1 MAYAVGR
8 WEQLAASPN
17 FTFDEY
23 AGFLLTYPGFP
34 DEDKLRRQA
43 EDRLTQDYV
52 AADRL
57 IAYFDR
63 FPPLTNNGRAQLAVA
78 MMALR
83 PDQAEAAARAAWRGG
98 SMGETAFATL
108 FATYGGRFTP
118 EDHDARMD
126 ALLWQRDS
134 LGAARQLP
142 YVSPARSEV
151 FAARLSILQG
161 GDGATYNQAAMADP
175 GYLYNRSRELRLE
188 GRPQEAVTL
197 LSARPA
203 LSTAPFDP
211 TAWVEE
217 NLNVAR
223 LAGAGSAQ
231 QIALRASEAFQ
242 SEAAIVDGPYK
253 LRDDYTSLMWLG
265 GTRALWDLG
274 NGNAAAPLFYRYGA
288 AAKTPQTRSKG
299 FFWAGRAAH
308 HAGNMAEANRYYEM
322 AAAYPEYFYG
332 QLALEQLRRPIPA
345 LAAVAAPV
353 PTPQQRAAFLATPL
367 AQAIQTFPSAGYTWQ
382 TKRKFYTQI
391 AGQARDAS
399 EMALVAELAQQLNL
413 PELAVVVGRT
423 APEKGLTAFTL
434 TGFPIVQTPPGA
446 DWTMVHAIARQES
459 EFDDYRISHAGAQ
472 GLMQLMPGTA
482 REQAGKI
489 GVGYMSASLMQDLA
503 VQPDAR
509 QQLLPADVQQLR
521 KLPAG
526 GGGLQRRSGQR
537 EQVAAGERRSA
548 HWRDQ
553 LGRLDRTHSDLRDQE
568 LRRPGDRER
577 GGLRAAPSRPGDRPP
592 RARRERVPA
601 VTAFPLAGAIVARQ
615 VTAMKPAENL
625 ITPAGL
631 AALKARYDHLLG
643 TERPEIVAI
652 VSWAA
657 GNGDRSENGDYLYGR
672 KRMREI
678 DRELAHL
685 ARRMKAARVID
696 PAQAPDRT
704 KAWFGATVTIVDED
718 DNERTVT
725 LVGDDEQDPSTGR
738 IGWSAPI
745 ARALRGA
752 AIGDLRVVR
761 LPAGEKEWEVTAI
774 EYPGALRETPDAQH
788 LRGRHGPALL
798 PRCRERGRRGGDAV
812 LRPAGRSA
820 RHRRRPARARAGR
833 PVPRH
838 RQRRGGLPRPDRGV
852 SSPRPFRGRGGGSIT
867 PPLRP
872 RRRPPVRRGRSA
884 ACARAPGRP
893 RPPGLKPEAN

>member
-1 MAYAVGR
+1 MSSMVRNKLIAALLASSVFLPFSAQAQSDQGRASLVAGQYGGQMAYAVGR

-17 FTFDEY
+17 FSFDEY

-43 EDRLTQDYV
+43 EDRLATDYV

-57 IAYFDR
+57 LAFFDR
-63 FPPLTNNGRAQLAVA
+63 FPPLTNNGRAQYAVA
-78 MMALR
+78 LMALR

-118 EDHDARMD
+118 DDHDARMD

-345 LAAVAAPV
+345 FAATPAPV

-391 AGQARDAS
+391 AGQARDAG
-399 EMALVAELAQQLNL
+399 EMALVAELATALNL

-423 APEKGLTAFTL
+423 APEKGLAAFTQA
-434 TGFPIVQTPPGA
+434 GFPTVATPPEA

-489 GVGYMSASLMQDLA
+489 GVAYMSASLMQDSQYNLRLGNSYFQRMYNNYGSYPLA
-503 VQPDAR
+503 VA
-509 QQLLPADVQQLR
+509 AYN
-521 KLPAG
+521 AG
-526 GGGLQRRSGQR
+526 
-537 EQVAAGERRSA
+537 
-548 HWRDQ
+548 
-553 LGRLDRTHSDLRDQE
+553 
-568 LRRPGDRER
+568 PGNVNKW
-577 GGLRAAPSRPGDRPP
+577 LRA
-592 RARRERVPA
+592 
-601 VTAFPLAGAIVARQ
+601 
-615 VTAMKPAENL
+615 
-625 ITPAGL
+625 
-631 AALKARYDHLLG
+631 
-643 TERPEIVAI
+643 
-652 VSWAA
+652 
-657 GNGDRSENGDYLYGR
+657 NGDPRNGSISWVDWIERIPIFETKNYV
-672 KRMREI
+672 
-678 DRELAHL
+678 
-685 ARRMKAARVID
+685 ARVIEN
-696 PAQAPDRT
+696 AVVYEQLHPDR
-704 KAWFGATVTIVDED
+704 AT
-718 DNERTVT
+718 
-725 LVGDDEQDPSTGR
+725 
-738 IGWSAPI
+738 
-745 ARALRGA
+745 AR
-752 AIGDLRVVR
+752 
-761 LPAGEKEWEVTAI
+761 
-774 EYPGALRETPDAQH
+774 
-788 LRGRHGPALL
+788 
-798 PRCRERGRRGGDAV
+798 
-812 LRPAGRSA
+812 
-820 RHRRRPARARAGR
+820 RA
-833 PVPRH
+833 
-838 RQRRGGLPRPDRGV
+838 RGV
-852 SSPRPFRGRGGGSIT
+852 SEF
-867 PPLRP
+867 LQ
-872 RRRPPVRRGRSA
+872 
-884 ACARAPGRP
+884 
-893 RPPGLKPEAN
+893 